1 MKPRDED
8 RILLA
13 LSNAEREERGGWLVY
28 EAERRRFLL
37 EDPLGATHAIFPE
50 RKVLSLQR
58 YGFLRPG
65 SRGWVLAPEGRKR
78 LRAVPE
84 RKTCADSRR
93 RFPRGLG
100 LSEIVFSDPTGNDS
114 V

>member
-1 MKPRDED
+1 MRPRDGD

-13 LSNAEREERGGWLVY
+13 LSDAEREECGGWLVY
-28 EAERRRFLL
+28 EAERHRFHL

-50 RKVLSLQR
+50 GKVLSLQR

-65 SRGWVLAPEGRKR
+65 SRGWVLAPKGRKR
-78 LRAVPE
+78 LSAVRE
-84 RKTCADSRR
+84 RDADSRL
-93 RFPRGLG
+93 RFSRGLG
-100 LSEIVFSDPTGNDS
+100 LSEIVFSAQTRNDG